1 MSFWTA
7 AAGGTADLDIQA
19 AQDLFDFT
27 SDFVLLEMIHRLGEL
42 IFDHFFRQNN
52 VKQIFQLF
60 AYLRH
65 YVYIED
71 LADMLEE
78 QHLENCCLD

>member
-42 IFDHFFRQNN
+42 IFNIFFSS
-52 VKQIFQLF
+52 K
-60 AYLRH
+60 
-65 YVYIED
+65 
-71 LADMLEE
+71 
-78 QHLENCCLD
+78 